1 MVVYEKGGNK
11 VREQP
16 FKFRSSTF
24 IYAWNYS
31 PIRFIFF
38 FFISLLKDPSFTIF
52 FFYFSRNS
60 WSFSF
65 SSILI
70 NFSSKIFITIPIIQI
85 FYANIFKLVNI
96 FRTNMLN
103 LFFSSLW
110 YIFLYIFVWITCI
123 DRNLFLKLILYF
135 HMAHIISGENVT
147 SLYCSKN
154 KVGRNIYVSSGDQ
167 KIVFFHCPSLF
178 DHLFSFFEKIFS
190 YLWKKIYSQNFY
202 IS

>member
-1 MVVYEKGGNK
+1 MKRVEIKLENSHLNFAVQLSFM
-11 VREQP
+11 RE
-16 FKFRSSTF
+16 T
-24 IYAWNYS
+24 IL
-31 PIRFIFF
+31 RFALSF
-38 FFISLLKDPSFTIF
+38 FFISCWRIPLSLYF